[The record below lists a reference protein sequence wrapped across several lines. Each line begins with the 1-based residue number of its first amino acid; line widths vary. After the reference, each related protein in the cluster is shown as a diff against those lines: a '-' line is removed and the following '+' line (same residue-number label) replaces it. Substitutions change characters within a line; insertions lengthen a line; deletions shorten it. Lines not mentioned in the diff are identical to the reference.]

1 MAVIL
6 RFNRFTVHT

>member
-6 RFNRFTVHT
+6 RDW

>member
-6 RFNRFTVHT
+6 R

>member
-6 RFNRFTVHT
+6 RLPNSV